1 MPGLWIG
8 LCVVIVVVGAV
19 LWRRG
24 GSTPSMAMWTDISE
38 TIPRLQGAAASNIH
52 RAGEDRVAASA
63 MAKQTAV
70 LQQTIRF
77 IYTIERDGDR
87 VNHVV
92 SSQLVARKPEKY
104 QVESM
109 LVAMLALTR
118 QLKAAGIEGDQGRFE
133 VSRSEAGTHFMG
145 LQLTAAEH
153 ERFMSAASAR
163 A

>member
-1 MPGLWIG
+1 MQGPWIG
-8 LCVVIVVVGAV
+8 LFVVIAGVAV
-19 LWRRG
+19 ILWRRA
-24 GSTPSMAMWTDISE
+24 GSTPSMAMWSDISE
-38 TIPRLQGAAASNIH
+38 TIPRLQRAAASNVH
-52 RAGEDRVAASA
+52 HAGEDTVASAA

-70 LQQTIRF
+70 LRETIRF
-77 IYTIERDGDR
+77 IYTIARDGDH
-87 VNHVV
+87 VNHVI

-133 VSRSEAGTHFMG
+133 VDRSEAGTHFMG
-145 LQLTAAEH
+145 LLLTAEEH
-153 ERFMSAASAR
+153 ERFMSAGSAR